1 MVRRDVWLRCRPVSE
16 EDQSQRVRKSLAE
29 ARLVEI
35 ELDEF
40 PERIREVKRVAIG
53 RLGELLQNDT
63 GLGERRSVAHSLGT
77 LSRLEAT
84 LRADADLRKSRQ
96 SSSPS
101 TPKSPGTGGAE

>member
-1 MVRRDVWLRCRPVSE
+1 VSE

-40 PERIREVKRVAIG
+40 PDRIREVKQAAIG
-53 RLGELLQNDT
+53 RLGELLQNDA
-63 GLGERRSVAHSLGT
+63 GLRERRSVAHSLGT

-84 LRADADLRKSRQ
+84 LRANADLRKRGQTSL
-96 SSSPS
+96 PS
-101 TPKSPGTGGAE
+101 TPERPRTSGAE

>member
-1 MVRRDVWLRCRPVSE
+1 MSE
-16 EDQSQRVRKSLAE
+16 EDRSQQVRKSLAE

-40 PERIREVKRVAIG
+40 PDRIREVKQAAIG

-63 GLGERRSVAHSLGT
+63 GLGEGRSVAHSVGT

-84 LRADADLRKSRQ
+84 LRADADLHKSGQ
-96 SSSPS
+96 SRLPS
-101 TPKSPGTGGAE
+101 TPK